1 MENFHIQIRR
11 CDFNNGAVSSELKL
25 PANAWEIQDALDQ
38 ARITDE
44 NDITVMVSDTPYY
57 LTGIIPDNPD
67 LYELNFLVQ
76 RMAEMD
82 KSEINMFFGL
92 AQIEQQHPDKPVP
105 MEQLINLTY
114 NLDVCGVAGS
124 ISNDM
129 ELGKLVAE
137 DGLFIE
143 IPEDMLKFVD
153 FKKIGCF
160 QRENDGGVYVEG
172 CYVFKGGDIQQIYTG
187 PALRPTPML
196 HTIEMDLLGRYGL
209 SHLEMPCEEDSIK
222 EIFSIHNAQSPWDI
236 SVFAYRSR
244 AAISCYDIYDPDKIL
259 KVNELAGIIS
269 KMQHDELQKYN
280 ALLKALSP
288 SGLPDIITLAQ
299 TLEQYQ
305 FYPEM
310 TSPTDYARTFLSQ
323 KLGAEEAAALANNT
337 NLERYGRDL
346 MKRDNIIETEYGFIC
361 TTGLGMGS
369 PLTAEKEEILPDQT
383 FGGMKY

>member
-1 MENFHIQIRR
+1 MEKLMVHICRR
-11 CDFNNGAVSSELKL
+11 DFDNGISSELKL

-57 LTGIIPDNPD
+57 LKGIIPDNPD
-67 LYELNFLVQ
+67 LYALNFLVQ
-76 RMAEMD
+76 RMAQMD

-92 AQIEQQHPDKPVP
+92 AQIEQQHLDKPVP

-129 ELGKLVAE
+129 DLGKLVAE

-153 FKKIGCF
+153 FKKIGRY

-172 CYVFKGGDIQQIYTG
+172 CYVFKGEDIKQIYTG
-187 PALRPTPML
+187 PAPRPTPML

-209 SHLEMPCEEDSIK
+209 SHLEMPSEEDSIK

-269 KMQHDELQKYN
+269 KMQPDELQKYN

-288 SGLPDIITLAQ
+288 SGLPDIVTPAQ

-310 TSPTDYARTFLSQ
+310 TSPTDYAR
-323 KLGAEEAAALANNT
+323 
-337 NLERYGRDL
+337 DL
-346 MKRDNIIETEYGFIC
+346 MKRDNIIDTEYGFIC
-361 TTGLGMGS
+361 TAGLGMGS
-369 PLTAEKEEILPDQT
+369 PLMAEKEQTLPEQPV
-383 FGGMKY
+383 GGMKY